1 MIVSWWIRFREW
13 KEIIKHNTP
22 FKRSKAA
29 VFAAIGILRRAVDSK
44 QVFIDEREASWL
56 DIMEGQLENVPDDEE
71 AFIKERV
78 EGNES
83 EKFDPKKYD
92 LSN

>member
-1 MIVSWWIRFREW
+1 
-13 KEIIKHNTP
+13 
-22 FKRSKAA
+22 
-29 VFAAIGILRRAVDSK
+29 VDSK

-71 AFIKERV
+71 AFIKEKV

-92 LSN
+92 L